1 MQGKTTELQQM
12 LKQKEMEI
20 ERLQQQLESKKSSG
34 SSDSSVDVCAAV
46 ELDEDPSAAY
56 ATEVGSPP
64 WQLLLATKN
73 RKEKATPFNVNSLGS
88 QVLYWAAQILAID
101 MQANDFVKVCCMKP
115 ICIISIS
122 IYPWCF
128 SFY

>member
-1 MQGKTTELQQM
+1 MQGKTTELEQI

-56 ATEVGSPP
+56 ATEVGFP
-64 WQLLLATKN
+64 
-73 RKEKATPFNVNSLGS
+73 LGS
-88 QVLYWAAQILAID
+88 RFLPSKCRLKTLSSLSA
-101 MQANDFVKVCCMKP
+101 
-115 ICIISIS
+115 
-122 IYPWCF
+122 
-128 SFY
+128 

>member
-1 MQGKTTELQQM
+1 M

-56 ATEVGSPP
+56 ATEVGCPP
-64 WQLLLATKN
+64 WHLFLAIKKRKGKK
-73 RKEKATPFNVNSLGS
+73 RKEKKRKEKKRKEKKRLSPSA
-88 QVLYWAAQILAID
+88 
-101 MQANDFVKVCCMKP
+101 
-115 ICIISIS
+115 SI
-122 IYPWCF
+122 
-128 SFY
+128 